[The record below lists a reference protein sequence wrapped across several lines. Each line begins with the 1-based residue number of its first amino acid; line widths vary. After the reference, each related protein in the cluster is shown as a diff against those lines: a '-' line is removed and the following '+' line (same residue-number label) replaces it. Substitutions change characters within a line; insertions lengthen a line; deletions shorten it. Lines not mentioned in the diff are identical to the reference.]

1 MRLKKQFLFLSII
14 LFLASCSHKTAKEIA
29 VNNTPNNCL
38 QQLKPEFKSVIY
50 NTQVNVVGNHLS
62 GLLLIKQMPGDTTR
76 ILFTSETGIK
86 FFDFQL
92 TNTDFKVVYCI
103 KKLNKK
109 IITTQLQKIFRLVL
123 MNYGNLNN
131 YTSNGTDSLQLYSW
145 KNKKEIINYSTNNCT
160 EVVQIETL
168 SNKNKKKI
176 NINLAGTKNG
186 MADAIFIKY
195 QTFSFDITL
204 KQIDR

>member
-1 MRLKKQFLFLSII
+1 
-14 LFLASCSHKTAKEIA
+14 
-29 VNNTPNNCL
+29 
-38 QQLKPEFKSVIY
+38 
-50 NTQVNVVGNHLS
+50 
-62 GLLLIKQMPGDTTR
+62 
-76 ILFTSETGIK
+76 
-86 FFDFQL
+86 
-92 TNTDFKVVYCI
+92 
-103 KKLNKK
+103 
-109 IITTQLQKIFRLVL
+109 

-186 MADAIFIKY
+186 MADAIFTKY

>member
-1 MRLKKQFLFLSII
+1 MRLKKQFLFLFIM
-14 LFLASCSHKTAKEIA
+14 LFIASCSHKASNVITESNTSNKCFKE
-29 VNNTPNNCL
+29 
-38 QQLKPEFKSVIY
+38 LKPAFQSVIY

-62 GLLLIKQMPGDTTR
+62 GLLLIKQMSADTTR

-123 MNYGNLNN
+123 MNYGNLDN
-131 YTSNGTDSLQLYSW
+131 YMSNGTDSLQLYSW